1 MLNPPTNRLELHVAS
16 GDALDVRRFEV
27 TEGMNELFRVTVR
40 AVSQNLDLDFDA
52 ILGLDASF
60 TLGTLASTKT
70 WRGLC
75 VEADQVRV
83 DREGLATYELVLAP
97 RAHRMTLRKNYR
109 IFQYQSEL
117 DIAVSLLG
125 EWGIAHRVAVDGAAH
140 KPRKLRTQYG
150 ETDFGFLSRML
161 EDAGISFSFEDDG
174 GETVLVLD
182 DAPHVRPLATS
193 PLRFFDSPGV
203 ADVDF
208 ATKVEIVQRVRPGK
222 ISTGDLDYRRA
233 PTNQPRISASGGL
246 PQETALEQFHYEPGT
261 FLYQGAG
268 GGSTPTADDRG
279 AARTD
284 ESTGARKVEA
294 HLRGHRADGLRV
306 RLESNVLTLSP
317 GVVFGVAGHPH
328 GVAASEELLVVK
340 ARLAG
345 EHASDWR
352 VAVEAAPTSEPFNP
366 PRRTPRP
373 KVAGLE
379 GATVVGASADEIHT
393 DEYARVRVHFHWDRE
408 SGRDEKSSCWVPT
421 NQPWAGAGFGGT
433 VLPRVGQEV
442 LVEFLN
448 GDPDRPVVLG
458 RVFTE
463 HQPPPYPLPEG
474 KTLSGL
480 VGRTTP
486 ALVAGGSLRSPQEG
500 WVYTSEMNGRPVRMG
515 QGRPMEQFRATR
527 PRPLPP
533 SNRDNAF
540 LLGDEQNQNLV
551 FLQARRDLNILAK
564 NSWRSV
570 VGNYRGTLIYGND
583 DLHVRNKQHVNVL
596 ANQKLHVEQDQDIK
610 VAKERTEDILK
621 AFFQVVREGAT
632 VLSKGVIEEKAKESI
647 VLEAQERIG
656 FRVGDSIIVM
666 DEEAILIDSPKVDIN
681 P

>member
-1 MLNPPTNRLELHVAS
+1 MLTPPTNRLELHVAS
-16 GDALDVRRFEV
+16 GDPLDVRRFEI

-40 AVSQNLDLDFDA
+40 AVSRNLDVDFDA
-52 ILGLDASF
+52 ILGLDAS
-60 TLGTLASTKT
+60 LAVGTLTSTKT
-70 WRGLC
+70 WRGVC

-117 DIAVSLLG
+117 DIVVALLG
-125 EWGIAHRVAVDGAAH
+125 EWGIPHRVAVDGAAH
-140 KPRKLRTQYG
+140 KPRKFRVQYG
-150 ETDFGFLSRML
+150 ETDFTFLSRML
-161 EDAGISFSFEDDG
+161 EDAGISFYFEDDG
-174 GETVLVLD
+174 GETMLVLD
-182 DAPHVRPLATS
+182 DAPHAGAPAAP

-208 ATKVEIVQRVRPGK
+208 ATRVEVVQRVRPGK
-222 ISTGDLDYRRA
+222 ITVGDLDYRRA
-233 PTNQPRISASGGL
+233 STNQPRLSASGGL
-246 PQETALEQFHYEPGT
+246 AQEAALEQFHYEPGA

-284 ESTGARKVEA
+284 ESSGARKVDA
-294 HLRGHRADGLRV
+294 HLRGHRADGRRV
-306 RLESNVLTLSP
+306 RLESNVLTLAP
-317 GVVFGVAGHPH
+317 GAVCSLLSHPH
-328 GVAASEELLVVK
+328 HGAGGALLVVQT
-340 ARLAG
+340 RLAG
-345 EHASDWR
+345 EHSSDWR
-352 VAVEAAPTSEPFNP
+352 VQLEAAPTSDPYRP
-366 PRRTPRP
+366 QRRTPKP

-408 SGRDEKSSCWVPT
+408 SLRDEKSSCWVPT

-463 HQPPPYPLPEG
+463 HQPPPYPLPAG

-480 VGRTTP
+480 IGRTTP
-486 ALVAGGSLRSPQEG
+486 ALVAGGSLRSAQEG

-540 LLGDEQNQNLV
+540 LLGDQQSQNLV
-551 FLQARRDLNILAK
+551 FLQARRDLNVVAK

-570 VGNYRGTLIYGND
+570 VGNYRGTLIYGSD
-583 DLHVRNKQHVNVL
+583 DLHVRNKQLVNVL
-596 ANQKLHVEQDQDIK
+596 GDQKLHVEKDQDIK

-621 AFFQVVREGAT
+621 AYFLVVREGVT

-647 VLEAQERIG
+647 VLDAQERIG
-656 FRVGDSIIVM
+656 FKVGDSIIVI
-666 DEEAILIDSPKVDIN
+666 DETAILIDSPKVDIN